1 MNILEKKEK
10 PKRISSSFI
19 NFSELRKLIVDNS
32 TLDIVSE
39 IKSSIIFEKDTKEIK
54 FQLKS
59 QEEKEKTELRPK
71 SPIGRD
77 LYPEFTHSYKKIED
91 GRELMIE
98 IK

>member
-19 NFSELRKLIVDNS
+19 NFSELQKLIADKS
-32 TLDIVSE
+32 TPDIVSE
-39 IKSSIIFEKDTKEIK
+39 IKSGIIFEKDTKEIK
-54 FQLKS
+54 FHLKS
-59 QEEKEKTELRPK
+59 EEGQKTELRTK
-71 SPIGRD
+71 SRLGRD
-77 LYPEFTHSYKKIED
+77 IYPEFTHSYKKIED